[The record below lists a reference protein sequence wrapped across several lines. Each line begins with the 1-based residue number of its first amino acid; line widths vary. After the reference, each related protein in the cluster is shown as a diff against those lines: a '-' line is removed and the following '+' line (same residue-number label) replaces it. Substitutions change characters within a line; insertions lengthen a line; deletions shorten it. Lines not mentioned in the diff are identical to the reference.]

1 MSVQYS
7 QRVNISN
14 SEFFGNEVE
23 FDGGAIYYDFSIQN
37 TLNNCYFDNNV
48 ASLNGG
54 AFTWT
59 FSNGN
64 ITNSI
69 FKRNSAAI
77 NGGAIYIDISNTSSM
92 IEQQLLTNCNFTQ
105 NNAKNGGALYF
116 RQVIVYMDNAVKKAN
131 VYVEQIGKVDSK
143 LAASLKDQINSLYN
157 EYLVHVKSYSH
168 QWQYIKFVEALNK
181 LFEGISLPAYTVNNN
196 PGTVKY
202 LIPKEDIKVLDQEK
216 AYDVIQNAMDAIRT
230 NADEI
235 SKTNL
240 NLGNWIK
247 NQAMDI
253 RDKYS
258 GGIYSGDVKSYN
270 DFINELNK
278 LIKNSVGFS
287 NSLKISDD
295 VLKTMGNSDIINL
308 IRMKVD
314 LNSDLKLSKQIL
326 AKLNQPNL
334 SKNDLIDILNTFN
347 SYLIKESNIAM
358 KDKALTDGSIYF
370 KTNSPDLLSDVNKLR
385 NVITNDLGILKYFS
399 LIYMLVFLNYS
410 R

>member
-1 MSVQYS
+1 MQKTVVRY
-7 QRVNISN
+7 
-14 SEFFGNEVE
+14 
-23 FDGGAIYYDFSIQN
+23 
-37 TLNNCYFDNNV
+37 TL
-48 ASLNGG
+48 
-54 AFTWT
+54 
-59 FSNGN
+59 
-64 ITNSI
+64 
-69 FKRNSAAI
+69 
-77 NGGAIYIDISNTSSM
+77 
-92 IEQQLLTNCNFTQ
+92 E
-105 NNAKNGGALYF
+105 
-116 RQVIVYMDNAVKKAN
+116 QVIVYMDNAVKKAN

-253 RDKYS
+253 RDKYG

-385 NVITNDLGILKYFS
+385 NVITNDLRDIE
-399 LIYMLVFLNYS
+399 VFFPNLYVGVS
-410 R
+410 KLFQMI

>member
-1 MSVQYS
+1 M
-7 QRVNISN
+7 
-14 SEFFGNEVE
+14 
-23 FDGGAIYYDFSIQN
+23 
-37 TLNNCYFDNNV
+37 
-48 ASLNGG
+48 
-54 AFTWT
+54 
-59 FSNGN
+59 
-64 ITNSI
+64 
-69 FKRNSAAI
+69 
-77 NGGAIYIDISNTSSM
+77 
-92 IEQQLLTNCNFTQ
+92 
-105 NNAKNGGALYF
+105 
-116 RQVIVYMDNAVKKAN
+116 
-131 VYVEQIGKVDSK
+131 
-143 LAASLKDQINSLYN
+143 
-157 EYLVHVKSYSH
+157 
-168 QWQYIKFVEALNK
+168 
-181 LFEGISLPAYTVNNN
+181 
-196 PGTVKY
+196 
-202 LIPKEDIKVLDQEK
+202 DQEK

-385 NVITNDLGILKYFS
+385 NVITNDLREVLIPLK
-399 LIYMLVFLNYS
+399 M
-410 R
+410 

>member
-1 MSVQYS
+1 MQKTVVRY
-7 QRVNISN
+7 
-14 SEFFGNEVE
+14 
-23 FDGGAIYYDFSIQN
+23 
-37 TLNNCYFDNNV
+37 TL
-48 ASLNGG
+48 
-54 AFTWT
+54 
-59 FSNGN
+59 
-64 ITNSI
+64 
-69 FKRNSAAI
+69 
-77 NGGAIYIDISNTSSM
+77 
-92 IEQQLLTNCNFTQ
+92 E
-105 NNAKNGGALYF
+105 
-116 RQVIVYMDNAVKKAN
+116 QVIVYMDNAVKKAN

-385 NVITNDLGILKYFS
+385 NVITNDLREVLIPLK
-399 LIYMLVFLNYS
+399 M
-410 R
+410 